1 MSTLKVDKLDPSSG
15 TALEIGSSGDT
26 MTVPSGATFT
36 VAGTLGATSA
46 ANLTSIPAANVTGV
60 LPVGVTG
67 GSGLSALN
75 ATNLTSGA
83 VPAARFPAG
92 SVCNVSSVYY
102 DNSTTQV
109 SITGTQWTELHSSLR
124 LTHTCAS
131 SSNVLL
137 MTFHTVFNSPNTSNI
152 YHGKFYNQGASAD
165 ITVPAAVG
173 SRSPLHWAT
182 RVSEFDAN
190 DFMEWNMMARYVPG
204 NTSAQTYSPYFR
216 SPSGAD
222 VDFFQSD
229 LDNNS
234 GWTAPAVF
242 HILEIVA

>member
-1 MSTLKVDKLDPSSG
+1 
-15 TALEIGSSGDT
+15 
-26 MTVPSGATFT
+26 MTVPSGAQLT
-36 VAGTLGATSA
+36 VASGATIDVSGCTLTPPA
-46 ANLTSIPAANVTGV
+46 TMPASSGVNLT
-60 LPVGVTG
+60 
-67 GSGLSALN
+67 ALN
-75 ATNLTSGA
+75 ATQLTSGT
-83 VPAARFPAG
+83 VPAARLPAG

-109 SITGTQWTELHSSLR
+109 SITGTGWTELHSSLR

-165 ITVPAAVG
+165 ITVPAAAG

-182 RVSEFDAN
+182 RVSEFDSN

-222 VDFFQSD
+222 VDFFRSD

>member
-26 MTVPSGATFT
+26 MTVPSGAQLTI
-36 VAGTLGATSA
+36 ASGATIDVSSATLTGPIPASSA
-46 ANLTSIPAANVTGV
+46 ANLT
-60 LPVGVTG
+60 
-67 GSGLSALN
+67 ALN
-75 ATNLTSGA
+75 ATQLTSGA
-83 VPAARFPAG
+83 VPVARFPAG
-92 SVCNVSSVYY
+92 SVCNASSVYY

-109 SITGTQWTELHSSLR
+109 SITGTGWTELHSGLR
-124 LTHTCAS
+124 LTHTCVS

-137 MTFHTVFNSPNTSNI
+137 MMFHTVINSPNTSNL

-165 ITVPAAVG
+165 ITIPDAVG
-173 SRSPLHWAT
+173 ARSQVHWSM
-182 RVSEFDAN
+182 RVSQYDAN
-190 DFMEWNMMARYVPG
+190 DFMDWNMMARHVPG

-222 VDFFQSD
+222 VDFFRSD
-229 LDNNS
+229 LTDSS
-234 GWTAPAVF
+234 GFTAPAVF